1 MEKGKSVAGSVQFS
15 ALSTT
20 TTTHTVEVLGFPTR
34 PSSIYFL
41 LLVNINNDE
50 TKSTAN
56 KWQIRFCF
64 CFYSPAQQK
73 PPRTPNAPFLGKT
86 KTKQKTCRLTGNPP
100 LCERKSATYLL
111 LPGMDAIHV
120 GWLGGL
126 LWIGLA
132 QGGAAHWSI
141 KNLPAT
147 GHMPPPPPSR
157 TERKDTL
164 SASLNIHFI
173 MSRHCLLKILLH
185 LPHKVLSTRGS
196 ILHIDGYTYNSYHF
210 STCNLM
216 KWNI

>member
-73 PPRTPNAPFLGKT
+73 PSRTPNAPFLGKT

-120 GWLGGL
+120 GWFALDWFGPRRGGTL
-126 LWIGLA
+126 EHQELA
-132 QGGAAHWSI
+132 SQRTY
-141 KNLPAT
+141 AT
-147 GHMPPPPPSR
+147 YSFSESKY
-157 TERKDTL
+157 TFYYVKALFTQ
-164 SASLNIHFI
+164 NIAPF
-173 MSRHCLLKILLH
+173 
-185 LPHKVLSTRGS
+185 T
-196 ILHIDGYTYNSYHF
+196 T
-210 STCNLM
+210 
-216 KWNI
+216 